1 MQADATLGGEAWAA
15 PGGPSGVLV
24 LHGFTGTRATVLP
37 VAEALADA
45 GHTVSAPLLPGH
57 GTCIEDM
64 ISTRY
69 ADWWAAAEVAYHD
82 LAATN
87 RSVAVVGLSM
97 GATLTCE
104 LAIRHPEVA
113 GIVCIN
119 PLVRPVE
126 RELLELVD
134 LMLDSGETVSEGTGP
149 DLADPEASETAYDG
163 SPLAAARSLYLALDH
178 LQADLSRIACPVLIM
193 TSAEDHVVPPDNSD
207 HLAAQVSGPV
217 ERITLPR
224 SYHVA
229 TLDHDREEVA
239 DRTVRFVNCVTA
251 GPSL

>member
-1 MQADATLGGEAWAA
+1 
-15 PGGPSGVLV
+15 
-24 LHGFTGTRATVLP
+24 
-37 VAEALADA
+37 
-45 GHTVSAPLLPGH
+45 
-57 GTCIEDM
+57 
-64 ISTRY
+64 
-69 ADWWAAAEVAYHD
+69 
-82 LAATN
+82 
-87 RSVAVVGLSM
+87 
-97 GATLTCE
+97 
-104 LAIRHPEVA
+104 
-113 GIVCIN
+113 
-119 PLVRPVE
+119 
-126 RELLELVD
+126 
-134 LMLDSGETVSEGTGP
+134 VSEGTGP

-239 DRTVRFVNCVTA
+239 ARTVRFVNRVTA